1 LPVSRKSCTDFN
13 IPGAGSKYLYVPS
26 RRLPEVGMITGAAGV
41 VKMDDEYQ
49 KAVILENEIEA
60 RLLDSVLTERDI
72 PHIMASYY
80 DTAYDGLYQTQK
92 GWGYIS
98 APRAYH
104 EEIQEIISSLRKES
118 SLPDGS

>member
-1 LPVSRKSCTDFN
+1 
-13 IPGAGSKYLYVPS
+13 
-26 RRLPEVGMITGAAGV
+26 MITGAAGV

-98 APRAYH
+98 APHAYH